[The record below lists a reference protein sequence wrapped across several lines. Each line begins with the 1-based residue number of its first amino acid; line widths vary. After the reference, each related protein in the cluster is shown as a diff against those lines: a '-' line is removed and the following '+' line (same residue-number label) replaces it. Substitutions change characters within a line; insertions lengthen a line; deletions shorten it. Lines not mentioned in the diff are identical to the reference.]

1 MNFEV
6 HIKNLGKV
14 GNATIPITPLTI
26 ITGANGSGKSFFT
39 KSLYS
44 ILTTLNKNLF
54 RDSINQEIAV
64 IDRLLQIL
72 TENLSRK
79 SKTDIEEIDLLR
91 EATNEIQQRLE
102 ELNFLDLESYLLT
115 IKKLE
120 PNTKRLKRLLQNFEK
135 RIKGTKTKFAS
146 IEHLLQVSNQR
157 LVSIEKKITN
167 SPNSYYEF
175 IISRINN
182 ELNSNFQIKS
192 SNELI
197 SFKEDFATISI
208 DRLFEYQIN
217 RGSNNDID
225 LKLDFSESIRSLN
238 EIVFFESPAYWK
250 VREALIYRQD
260 VARFENYENRILTG
274 VPKYFYDLDRLFN
287 LNLTTT
293 GKNEFEHL
301 AKKIEEILQGSFKFD
316 KGTLTYIDNITSREI
331 PKNLISFGMT
341 NLGMIH
347 ALLQKEIITRGSFI
361 FIDEPESNLHPE
373 WQILLAEI
381 LVELANNG
389 VNVVI
394 ATHSSDM
401 LKALEVNLKEK
412 DLVEDKSFI
421 STTYFTNNGGLL
433 ELDGELPIDKLNSA
447 RAELLKPYQRMNIR
461 KQGFF
466 DD

>member
-1 MNFEV
+1 MKFEV
-6 HIKNLGKV
+6 KIENLGKI
-14 GNATIPITPLTI
+14 GNATIPISPLTI

-54 RDSINQEIAV
+54 RDSINQEVALIG
-64 IDRLLQIL
+64 RLLQIL
-72 TENLSRK
+72 VENLSRK
-79 SKTDIEEIDLLR
+79 SKIDIEEIDALR
-91 EATNEIQQRLE
+91 EANNKIQERLY

-115 IKKLE
+115 VKKLE
-120 PNTKRLKRLLQNFEK
+120 PNIKQIKKQLQIFEK

-146 IEHLLQVSNQR
+146 IEHLLQAFNQT
-157 LVSIEKKITN
+157 LVSIEKKVIN

-175 IISRINN
+175 MISKINN

-197 SFKEDFATISI
+197 SFKESSTTISI
-208 DRLFEYQIN
+208 DKSFSYQIN
-217 RGSNNDID
+217 RDSNNDIQ
-225 LKLDFSESIRSLN
+225 LKLDFSESVRSLN
-238 EIVFFESPAYWK
+238 EVVFFESPAYWK

-260 VARFENYENRILTG
+260 VARFENYENRLLTG

-293 GKNEFEHL
+293 GNKEFEHL

-316 KGTLTYIDNITSREI
+316 KGTLTYIDNVTSREI

-389 VNVVI
+389 VNIVI

-401 LKALEVNLKEK
+401 LKALEVNLEEKELARNK
-412 DLVEDKSFI
+412 DFI
-421 STTYFTNNGGLL
+421 STSYFKNDGSLLKLNGKN
-433 ELDGELPIDKLNSA
+433 PIDELNSA
-447 RAELLKPYQRMNIR
+447 RAELLKPYQRMNMR

>member
-146 IEHLLQVSNQR
+146 IEHLLQAPTV
-157 LVSIEKKITN
+157 
-167 SPNSYYEF
+167 
-175 IISRINN
+175 RI
-182 ELNSNFQIKS
+182 
-192 SNELI
+192 
-197 SFKEDFATISI
+197 
-208 DRLFEYQIN
+208 
-217 RGSNNDID
+217 
-225 LKLDFSESIRSLN
+225 
-238 EIVFFESPAYWK
+238 
-250 VREALIYRQD
+250 
-260 VARFENYENRILTG
+260 
-274 VPKYFYDLDRLFN
+274 
-287 LNLTTT
+287 
-293 GKNEFEHL
+293 
-301 AKKIEEILQGSFKFD
+301 
-316 KGTLTYIDNITSREI
+316 
-331 PKNLISFGMT
+331 
-341 NLGMIH
+341 
-347 ALLQKEIITRGSFI
+347 
-361 FIDEPESNLHPE
+361 
-373 WQILLAEI
+373 
-381 LVELANNG
+381 
-389 VNVVI
+389 VV
-394 ATHSSDM
+394 TP
-401 LKALEVNLKEK
+401 
-412 DLVEDKSFI
+412 
-421 STTYFTNNGGLL
+421 T
-433 ELDGELPIDKLNSA
+433 
-447 RAELLKPYQRMNIR
+447 
-461 KQGFF
+461 
-466 DD
+466 